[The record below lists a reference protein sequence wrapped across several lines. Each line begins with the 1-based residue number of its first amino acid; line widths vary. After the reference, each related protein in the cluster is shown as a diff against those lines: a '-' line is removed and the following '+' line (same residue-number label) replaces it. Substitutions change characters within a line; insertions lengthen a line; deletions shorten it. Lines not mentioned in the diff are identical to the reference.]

1 MNKKIDLLKE
11 ELGGKIMVVCVGLR
25 AKTYAYL
32 IDGYNIDDYDKEK
45 IINKKAKGTKTCVIK
60 RSLMVEN

>member
-45 IINKKAKGTKTCVIK
+45 IINKKPKEPRHV
-60 RSLMVEN
+60 